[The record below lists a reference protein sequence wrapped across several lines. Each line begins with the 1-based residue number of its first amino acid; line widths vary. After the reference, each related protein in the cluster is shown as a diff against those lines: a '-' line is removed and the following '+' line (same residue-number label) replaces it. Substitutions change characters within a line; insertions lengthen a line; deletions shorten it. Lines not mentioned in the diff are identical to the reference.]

1 VTRTRPPPNSD
12 NVDGLFMFVTSST
25 FQIHIPESAKALAK
39 VNQFLP
45 KMGLNERNQGQ
56 IAGLRG

>member
-1 VTRTRPPPNSD
+1 
-12 NVDGLFMFVTSST
+12 MFVTSST